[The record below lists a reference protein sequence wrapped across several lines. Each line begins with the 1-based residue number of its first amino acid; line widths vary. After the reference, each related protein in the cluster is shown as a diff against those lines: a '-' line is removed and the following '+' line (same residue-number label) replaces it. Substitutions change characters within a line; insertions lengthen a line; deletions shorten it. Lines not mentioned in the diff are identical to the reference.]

1 LTAKQAIRISEICDR
16 FEWEWRK
23 GARPRIE
30 QFLSDALP
38 EDRPYLLEHLLRI
51 EWELRSPAGDRPG
64 AREYLERFPT
74 EAELIDRVA
83 RELATAE
90 GEVIRRFVG
99 KYELLE
105 ELGRGRQG
113 VVYRAREEGIAHFEV
128 AVKLLGAGTVGT
140 RADAERFINEVQRMA
155 VVDHEHIV
163 RYQGSGDDRGQLYY
177 VMSYMRGSNLAKFL
191 QERQKSLHPVD
202 AARLMIQIASAVS
215 YLHNQNP
222 AIVHRDLKPHNILRD
237 DAGKLYVAD
246 FGLATL
252 LDGQFV
258 AGGACGTIPYIAPEQ
273 FDSRFGE
280 VGPSSDI
287 YSLGVIL
294 YELIAGRQPFP
305 RTSESVL
312 RTLDSDPVPPSR
324 IRAGI
329 PDDLERICL
338 KCLRKSTKDRY
349 ATTALLLEELN
360 RFEQLNALVHTP
372 PHTPWQRIRDW
383 ARSEPAL
390 AARLALIVAC
400 SAIIWGYRLITGRYA
415 PLRPDHWAE
424 RLADSGFLAGYGS
437 VVAVLV
443 GLNQAI
449 LVAWGVASWA
459 FQRQLNRTKESGGLQ
474 LGWRVVDV
482 IALCLLIELDDAL
495 MSPLTVAFAV
505 LIVASAFWARADQ
518 ILQTTLVSMAGYVIL
533 AVSYRIQ
540 HPGLD
545 RPYRHFHYLVGLA
558 LLGMMLVHQANRTRA
573 LARICGAVDRK

>member
-1 LTAKQAIRISEICDR
+1 MTAKQAIRISEICDR
-16 FEWEWRK
+16 FEWDWRK

-30 QFLSDALP
+30 QFLADALP
-38 EDRPYLLEHLLRI
+38 EDGPFLLEDLLRI
-51 EWELRSPAGDRPG
+51 EWELRASAGDRPG
-64 AREYLERFPT
+64 AREYLERFLT
-74 EAELIDRVA
+74 EAELVDRVA
-83 RELATAE
+83 RELAT
-90 GEVIRRFVG
+90 GEVDMIRRFVG

-140 RADAERFINEVQRMA
+140 RADAERFINEVQAMA

-163 RYQGSGDDRGQLYY
+163 RYRGSGDDRGQLYY

-191 QERQKSLHPVD
+191 KERQKSLHPVD
-202 AARLMIQIASAVS
+202 AARLMIQITGAVC
-215 YLHNQNP
+215 YLHNQP
-222 AIVHRDLKPHNILRD
+222 KPIVHRDLKPHNILRD

-258 AGGACGTIPYIAPEQ
+258 EGEACGTIPYIAPEQ
-273 FDSRFGE
+273 FDSRFGK

-294 YELIAGRQPFP
+294 YELIAGQLPFP
-305 RTSESVL
+305 RTSDSVL
-312 RTLDSDPVPPSR
+312 RTLESDPVPPSR
-324 IRAGI
+324 IRAGV

-338 KCLRKSTKDRY
+338 KCLRKSTMDRY

-360 RFEQLNALVHTP
+360 RFEQRDALVHTP

-383 ARSEPAL
+383 ARSEPGL
-390 AARLALIVAC
+390 AARLAVIAAC
-400 SAIIWGYRLITGRYA
+400 SAIIWGSRLIAGRYA
-415 PLRPDHWAE
+415 PLRPDHWALRVAE
-424 RLADSGFLAGYGS
+424 NGTLAGYGW

-443 GLNQAI
+443 GLNQVI
-449 LVAWGVASWA
+449 LVAWGLASWML
-459 FQRQLNRTKESGGLQ
+459 QRQLNRTRDSGGLQ

-482 IALCLLIELDDAL
+482 LAICLLIELDDAL

-518 ILQTTLVSMAGYVIL
+518 ILQTTLLAMAGYIIL
-533 AVSYRIQ
+533 VVGYRLH

-545 RPYRHFHYLVGLA
+545 RPYRHFHYLVGLV
-558 LLGMMLVHQANRTRA
+558 LLGLMLIHQANRTRA
-573 LARICGAVDRK
+573 LARICGAGDRG